1 MISVQIKKR
10 IIDKLQSID
19 DVSFLE
25 ALNTIIDA
33 KSVEKSVKIKP
44 DFEKELLE
52 RKQNIE
58 KGHFVDN
65 EQLFESTGKWL
76 KER

>member
-1 MISVQIKKR
+1 MNSIEISSIFVEKEYMISLQIKKR

-58 KGHFVDN
+58 N
-65 EQLFESTGKWL
+65 E
-76 KER
+76 

>member
-1 MISVQIKKR
+1 MNSIENSSIFVQKEIMTSVQLKKN

-33 KSVEKSVKIKP
+33 KSAVKSVRIKP
-44 DFEKELLE
+44 DFEEELLK
-52 RKQNIE
+52 RKKNIE
-58 KGHFVDN
+58 NG
-65 EQLFESTGKWL
+65 
-76 KER
+76 